1 MVEDIKWILHI
12 SQGNICTSDSCNLLA
27 ITQQTLLQ
35 QDACKIVGIRVH
47 AQPHESAVDYIKDIL
62 SLIIMETLPGSHMHI
77 QDIGIIAT
85 VDSISCTQ
93 YTSVLRA
100 EW

>member
-1 MVEDIKWILHI
+1 MVEDIKRILH

-27 ITQQTLLQ
+27 ITEQTLLQ

-47 AQPHESAVDYIKDIL
+47 AQPHESAVDYIEDI

-85 VDSISCTQ
+85 
-93 YTSVLRA
+93 R
-100 EW
+100 